1 MNATLTSLEITPGSA
16 LDLEFGDS
24 LTVATT
30 TISTD
35 GAVALGGTLAVTL
48 APGAALPDAS
58 DRMAFLS
65 AGAGITGAFS
75 NVPSG
80 TRVATTDGRGSF
92 VINYGANSNLVIV
105 SSFAASGASTLPA
118 FFTGEAALSNGV
130 YYLAF
135 ANGNFFGYYS
145 FLADPAYLYHFD
157 LGFEYVF
164 DTADGHGGV
173 YFYDFASSD
182 FFYTSP
188 SFPFPYLYD
197 FGLNTVLYYY
207 SDPNNAGHYN
217 TDGVRYFYDFASRG
231 IITK

>member
-1 MNATLTSLEITPGSA
+1 MSPTPANNQTSLAGNWSGYTAPGINGGPTDAYLGAPGNTVCDVNATLTSLKITPGSA

-48 APGAALPDAS
+48 APGAALPGAS

-92 VINYGANSNLVIV
+92 VINYGANSNLVTV

-130 YYLAF
+130 YYLAR
-135 ANGNFFGYYS
+135 
-145 FLADPAYLYHFD
+145 P
-157 LGFEYVF
+157 
-164 DTADGHGGV
+164 
-173 YFYDFASSD
+173 SSSR
-182 FFYTSP
+182 SP
-188 SFPFPYLYD
+188 RSAR
-197 FGLNTVLYYY
+197 
-207 SDPNNAGHYN
+207 AGP
-217 TDGVRYFYDFASRG
+217 RRSAA
-231 IITK
+231 